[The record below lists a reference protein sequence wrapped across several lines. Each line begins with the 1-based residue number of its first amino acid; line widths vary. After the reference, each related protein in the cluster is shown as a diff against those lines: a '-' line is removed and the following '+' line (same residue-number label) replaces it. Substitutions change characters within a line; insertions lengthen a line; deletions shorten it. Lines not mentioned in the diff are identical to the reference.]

1 MAKKYSV
8 LASLSENTH
17 TNYASLAKRW
27 PQLMSN
33 KRQREKETVWGE
45 PLPCVGFPEF
55 QHELPSIDSTQTA
68 DLSDVYTVYRS
79 LRESGL
85 WKEVNTHFSE
95 TLRLFYLSSLPQDR
109 VELLSPGKES
119 SGDKKAK
126 HWEDEVD
133 IDDEV
138 LAIEPKTP
146 HDPIFQQADISTAD
160 AGMAGHASSTLP
172 SKPPPTTADAA
183 AASSRTETTWA
194 HPTITVP
201 LNTSNVNLTPARI
214 SALFTLCGDLPHC
227 EKRVTLA
234 FVDAN
239 AFVTFSYVYNFMH
252 PPVEAPE
259 DDEDQVDPTLIQLE
273 ELTKRQ

>member
-1 MAKKYSV
+1 
-8 LASLSENTH
+8 
-17 TNYASLAKRW
+17 
-27 PQLMSN
+27 MSN

-45 PLPCVGFPEF
+45 PLPCLSFPEF
-55 QHELPSIDSTQTA
+55 QRELPSINSTQTA

-95 TLRLFYLSSLPQDR
+95 ALRLFYLSCLPQDP
-109 VELLSPGKES
+109 VEHLSPGKVS
-119 SGDKKAK
+119 SGDKRPK

-133 IDDEV
+133 FDDEI
-138 LAIEPKTP
+138 LATEPKTSLE
-146 HDPIFQQADISTAD
+146 DPTNREEDTSTAD
-160 AGMAGHASSTLP
+160 AVMAQDASSTSP
-172 SKPPPTTADAA
+172 SKPPPTAADAA
-183 AASSRTETTWA
+183 AASSRSETSWA

-201 LNTSNVNLTPARI
+201 LNTSNVNLTPSRI
-214 SALFTLCGDLPHC
+214 SSLFTLCGDLPC
-227 EKRVTLA
+227 FEKRVTLA

-259 DDEDQVDPTLIQLE
+259 DDEDQVDPTLTQLE
-273 ELTKRQ
+273 ELTKKQ